1 MALSDLARA
10 DASLSED
17 ERRHLRR
24 LMASWNVLADFCFSD
39 LVLYVPVD
47 EELVVF
53 GHMRPATSQTIYRD
67 DLVGEV
73 RTRPQ
78 RPIITEALE
87 GGRQLHAEVD
97 SAWVGERVRVLALP
111 VRRRGRIVAVLAQE
125 AALSMLREPGE
136 LETNY
141 TIVFERFV
149 SMISSGVF
157 PYDTDDDA
165 LPDSPRVGDGVLVPD
180 GSAEVSYASPNATS
194 ALTRAGVSGR
204 LRGRPLI
211 ELGLGHA
218 LVAEVTFL
226 ARPVAQELET
236 ATGAVLSLRSLP
248 LIDTLDPTSVD
259 QTKGLAVTG
268 TVVLV
273 RDITDLRRRDRL
285 LISKDATI
293 REIHHRVKNNLQTI
307 SSLLRLQG
315 RRLTEP
321 EAVTAIEE
329 SVRRIRSI
337 ALVHEILSREAGDD
351 VSFIDVVRP
360 LVRMVEEGLV
370 SPDRPLRFVISG
382 DPGVMASPTATSLAV
397 VLTELLQNVMEH
409 AYPDELAMPEPH
421 QVRIEFRND
430 GTEIE
435 IKVVDDGRGLPDGF
449 DLRSTTSLGLSIVHG
464 LVTTELGGAIS
475 FDNGNGP
482 PQRRGTVVTLS
493 VPLTARPPSI

>member
-10 DASLSED
+10 DASLDED

-39 LVLYVPVD
+39 LVLYVPVGD
-47 EELVVF
+47 ELVVF

-87 GGRQLHAEVD
+87 TGCRLYAEVD

-136 LETNY
+136 LESNY
-141 TIVFERFV
+141 SEVFERFA
-149 SMISSGVF
+149 SMIAAGVF

-165 LPDSPRVGDGVLVPD
+165 LPDSPRVGDGVLVLD

-194 ALTRAGVSGR
+194 ALTRAGISGR

-236 ATGAVLSLRSLP
+236 ATGAVLSIRSLP
-248 LIDTLDPTSVD
+248 LIDVLDPALADPEAGV
-259 QTKGLAVTG
+259 AVTG

-351 VSFIDVVRP
+351 VAFIEVIRP
-360 LVRMVEEGLV
+360 LVRIVQEGLV
-370 SPDRPLRFVISG
+370 SPDRPLRFKISG

-409 AYPDELAMPEPH
+409 AYPEELEMTDPH
-421 QVRIEFRND
+421 QVRLEFQND
-430 GTEIE
+430 GAEIE
-435 IKVVDDGRGLPDGF
+435 IRVVDDGQGLPDGF
-449 DLRSTTSLGLSIVHG
+449 DLRSTASLGLSIVHG
-464 LVTTELGGAIS
+464 LVTTELGGSIR
-475 FDNGNGP
+475 FNNGDGP
-482 PQRRGTVVTLS
+482 PGHPGTIVTMV
-493 VPLTARPPSI
+493 VPLAARPASI